1 MFCMHYGSTNSFK
14 NFAKTTILDFPDAEK
29 SSFGRVRKAC
39 LRVVGYLEQSCCVL
53 GAPGM
58 HLGGSEL
65 CLGRVLG
72 RSWCVLGGSWKGFG
86 TSWRL
91 PGGFLGI
98 FLEVFLTSWAICE
111 NSKKP
116 RKNNG
121 FSLIFK
127 VLGGPW
133 ASESSKK
140 PMKRHQERLRETK
153 IESQRGLGRRKKR
166 KMSQHEAPR
175 LPKVSPRG
183 LRDH

>member
-1 MFCMHYGSTNSFK
+1 
-14 NFAKTTILDFPDAEK
+14 
-29 SSFGRVRKAC
+29 
-39 LRVVGYLEQSCCVL
+39 
-53 GAPGM
+53 M

-86 TSWRL
+86 SSWRL
-91 PGGFLGI
+91 PGGLLGI
-98 FLEVFLTSWAICE
+98 FLEVILTSWAICE

-140 PMKRHQERLRETK
+140 SMERHQKRLRETK
-153 IESQRGLGRRKKR
+153 FESKRGLGIRKKQN
-166 KMSQHEAPR
+166 MSQHEAPR

-183 LRDH
+183 LRNHGRSCKCSTFWVPGPPQRNKVPCKLRSKI